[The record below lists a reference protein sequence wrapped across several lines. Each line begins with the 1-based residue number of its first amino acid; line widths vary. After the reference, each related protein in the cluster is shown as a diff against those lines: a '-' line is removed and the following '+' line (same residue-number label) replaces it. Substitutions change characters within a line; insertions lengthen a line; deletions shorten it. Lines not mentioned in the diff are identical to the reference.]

1 MLSIIAIVIDNLKV
15 TQRFISSIRQYT
27 SGNYELI
34 LMDNG
39 STDKEARKYIKD
51 SADIYFR
58 YEEITDLVKA
68 WNQGIQLSKGEY
80 IAIVNNDMVV
90 PPHWFESLKD
100 VLEKHKD
107 AGMVS
112 PLTFWLL
119 KSVFIHG
126 NLQNFDKSFKHPFK
140 LQKFKDIVWGEFCLY
155 KKKALVDVNY
165 FCELYKKFGAEDLEM
180 NFQLYA
186 HGYEIYVD
194 PRIFVYHQGHA
205 SHELVGKAEL
215 DDINRKNYELF
226 KSRWP
231 EYTKDW
237 D

>member
-1 MLSIIAIVIDNLKV
+1 MLSIIAIVIDNLEV
-15 TQRFISSIRQYT
+15 TQRFISSVRQYT
-27 SGNYELI
+27 TGEYELI

-39 STDKEARKYIKD
+39 SSDEEAIAYIKD

-90 PPHWFESLKD
+90 PPQWFESLKE

-126 NLQNFDKSFKHPFK
+126 NLRNFDKSFENPFK

-155 KKKALVDVNY
+155 KKKALADVNY
-165 FCELYKKFGAEDLEM
+165 FCELYQKFGAEDLEM
-180 NFQLYA
+180 KRLGLDFVWLDCTTIDPEHLTTGFQTFYDFCIEK
-186 HGYEIYVD
+186 GID
-194 PRIFVYHQGHA
+194 PTLEPV
-205 SHELVGKAEL
+205 VG
-215 DDINRKNYELF
+215 D
-226 KSRWP
+226 
-231 EYTKDW
+231 
-237 D
+237 